1 MLFNGGY
8 MIRNL
13 KLTYI
18 LLAVFTSIT
27 MAFKTLTNFF
37 GGVGLNFVAML
48 AIAFVIMLLALKD
61 SHVAKNCW
69 DMYILSGILLILE
82 FVMYFACE
90 YGNGLFIK
98 GFWIY
103 QNVIAFL
110 GFLVLAYICFRFTL
124 EFLNK
129 KLRFIEIMLG
139 NEKRVKK
146 EKKAKEITNGSLL
159 EKPNHKEEAKENKE
173 TTVGNTTENETQ
185 DEPTSNEESP
195 IVVETE
201 E

>member
-1 MLFNGGY
+1 
-8 MIRNL
+8 MIKNL

-18 LLAVFTSIT
+18 LLAVFAAIT
-27 MAFKTLTNFF
+27 MAFKTLTSFF

-48 AIAFVIMLLALKD
+48 AIAFVIMLIALKD
-61 SHVAKNCW
+61 RQIVKNCW
-69 DMYILSGILLILE
+69 DMYVLSGVLLFMELI
-82 FVMYFACE
+82 MYFACE

-103 QNVIAFL
+103 QNIIAFL
-110 GFLVLAYICFRFTL
+110 GLLVLGYICFRFTM

-129 KLRFIEIMLG
+129 KLRIIEIMLG

-146 EKKAKEITNGSLL
+146 EKKAKEVSNGSLL
-159 EKPNHKEEAKENKE
+159 EKPNQKDETKENQ
-173 TTVGNTTENETQ
+173 TSVGIIIENETEEKPSTD
-185 DEPTSNEESP
+185 DEQP

>member
-1 MLFNGGY
+1 MVK
-8 MIRNL
+8 NL

-18 LLAVFTSIT
+18 LLAVFAAIT
-27 MAFKTLTNFF
+27 IAFKTLTSFF

-48 AIAFVIMLLALKD
+48 AIAFVIMLIALKD
-61 SHVAKNCW
+61 KQIAKNCW
-69 DMYILSGILLILE
+69 DMYVLSGLLLVLE
-82 FVMYFACE
+82 FIMYFACE

-103 QNVIAFL
+103 QNVIAFIGL
-110 GFLVLAYICFRFTL
+110 LVLIYICFRFTL
-124 EFLNK
+124 AFLNK
-129 KLRFIEIMLG
+129 KLRVIEIMLG

-146 EKKAKEITNGSLL
+146 EKKAKEVTNGSLL
-159 EKPNHKEEAKENKE
+159 EKPNHKEETKKEE
-173 TTVGNTTENETQ
+173 TSYGIDIVE
-185 DEPTSNEESP
+185 EPTQEKTSSNDEQP

>member
-1 MLFNGGY
+1 MK
-8 MIRNL
+8 NL

-18 LLAVFTSIT
+18 LLTVFSCIT
-27 MAFKTLTNFF
+27 IAFKTLTSFF

-48 AIAFVIMLLALKD
+48 AIAFVIMLIALKD
-61 SHVAKNCW
+61 KQIAKNCW
-69 DMYILSGILLILE
+69 DLYALSGILLILE

-103 QNVIAFL
+103 QNVVAFIGL
-110 GFLVLAYICFRFTL
+110 IILAYICFRFTL

-129 KLRFIEIMLG
+129 KIRIIEIMLG
-139 NEKRVKK
+139 NQKRVKK
-146 EKKAKEITNGSLL
+146 EKKAKEVSNGSLL
-159 EKPNHKEEAKENKE
+159 EKPNHKEGTKENKE
-173 TTVGNTTENETQ
+173 KVGFTIENETQ
-185 DEPTSNEESP
+185 EAPASNEETP